1 LLENRSILVSSACGA
16 PQVTRPAALS
26 CVVLRFQVQW
36 QEMEVKTDT
45 GALKRLFDTG
55 AHFAQVKARRH
66 PSMKPF
72 VVGTKGRQEIID
84 LAQTEA
90 QIESAKTAL
99 STLAKEGKI
108 VLFVGGK
115 VEVAAIVKKAAEEIG
130 APYVAT
136 RWLGGTISNWT
147 EIRKRIDRLAE
158 LEDTSAT
165 GAMSKQHTKLELL
178 KMSREKKRLLE
189 RLDGITS
196 MTKRPD
202 ALVVVD
208 TKHEKYAVKE
218 ANEAG
223 IPIIALMSSD
233 CNLKE
238 VAYPIV
244 ANDASRETVK
254 LVLSELTSAFKA
266 GQAA

>member
-1 LLENRSILVSSACGA
+1 M
-16 PQVTRPAALS
+16 AAHTTT
-26 CVVLRFQVQW
+26 
-36 QEMEVKTDT
+36 E
-45 GALKRLFDTG
+45 ALKRLFDTG

-72 VVGTKGRQEIID
+72 LVGTKGRQEIID
-84 LAQTEA
+84 LAQTSDQLDA
-90 QIESAKTAL
+90 AKQVMA
-99 STLAKEGKI
+99 TLAKEGKTI
-108 VLFVGGK
+108 LFVGGK
-115 VEVAAIVKKAAEEIG
+115 VEVSALVKKAAQEIN

-147 EIRKRIDRLAE
+147 EIKKRIDRLAE
-158 LEDTSAT
+158 LEDTSAA
-165 GAMSKQHTKLELL
+165 GAMSKQHTKLELV
-178 KMSREKKRLLE
+178 KMDREKKRLQE
-189 RLDGITS
+189 RLDGITTL
-196 MTKRPD
+196 TKRPD
-202 ALVVVD
+202 VLLVVD

-244 ANDASRETVK
+244 ANDASRETVR
-254 LVLSELTSAFKA
+254 LVLADLVEAFQA
-266 GQAA
+266 GQTA